1 MSEAALKA
9 LSNSELASGSEIPA
23 VKHRTVNDAIIE
35 EMFDGQSRGD
45 VLAAVQS
52 ALSLSAGDKVFVIRS
67 GQAYLLDANSF
78 GLVSNLVDLS
88 DVQITSPVNGQSLV
102 YDAGLNKYVLKDI
115 FLDVSWQEPIIS
127 FLNFTTSEPAS
138 PTTGDR
144 YVNTVTG
151 SGSVSTGE
159 TFTINYI
166 YEWNGVDWT
175 ETVPLQGYTLVNNDD
190 SLIYNFNG
198 TSWVAASSGALPS
211 NIAYKDTDNN
221 FSTGQTI
228 NGTLSTTGLIT
239 SLGDI
244 TFVGVITQNSNQF
257 FSTDSQGWVHR
268 SNQATYSFLEFQ
280 GSGGADWGGLYAT
293 STDIGFVNTN
303 AVDWRFRIDSS
314 NNVDIVG
321 GSVYLN
327 GVLAMRKVASD
338 GWLYLNDT
346 GVFTNGV
353 YTLGLMRADGGFEVG
368 GLASI
373 SSTGVFNGNGS
384 GLTNVNTFHS
394 VADLG
399 TNQTAVS
406 ANSARE
412 LDILAGLYNASTTL
426 TFSDVTNL
434 RRCAIQI
441 TNTNANV
448 LTFAGITVKFV
459 AAELPSGMSFASNAL
474 TFSADTAVVYNIVL
488 EKFNGTTF
496 RGRIELD

>member
-1 MSEAALKA
+1 MSESALKA
-9 LSNSELASGSEIPA
+9 LSNSELASGTEIPA
-23 VKHRTVNDAIIE
+23 TKHRTVNDAIIE

-78 GLVSNLVDLS
+78 GLVSKFVDLE
-88 DVQITSPVNGQSLV
+88 DVQITAPVNDQAV
-102 YDAGLNKYVLKDI
+102 TYNAALNKYVLKDI

-211 NIAYKDTDNN
+211 NVAYKDIDNN

-228 NGTLSTTGLIT
+228 NGTLLTTSSITAISYNVAGASLALNTTTPYGQWQIEGSRGGYSGILDVYSGVVTMFDST
-239 SLGDI
+239 
-244 TFVGVITQNSNQF
+244 
-257 FSTDSQGWVHR
+257 
-268 SNQATYSFLEFQ
+268 
-280 GSGGADWGGLYAT
+280 GSGGWYRETGGGWYLYWNQANFCLG
-293 STDIGFVNTN
+293 IGAQTTN
-303 AVDWRFRIDSS
+303 ASYSIHAGKGAYLGGDTLVVG
-314 NNVDIVG
+314 NVT
-321 GSVYLN
+321 
-327 GVLAMRKVASD
+327 A
-338 GWLYLNDT
+338 T
-346 GVFTNGV
+346 TFT
-353 YTLGLMRADGGFEVG
+353 
-368 GLASI
+368 
-373 SSTGVFNGNGS
+373 GNGS
-384 GLTNVNTFHS
+384 SLTNVNAATLGGTAISAINTFHS

-399 TNQTAVS
+399 TNQTGVS
-406 ANSARE
+406 ASSARE

-434 RRCAIQI
+434 RRCAIQV

-459 AAELPSGMSFASNAL
+459 DSELPSGMSFASNAL
-474 TFSADTAVVYNIVL
+474 TFPADTAVVYNVVL

-496 RGRIELD
+496 RGRIELDG